1 MPRSGQKGLWRFVRR
16 TSRFASPTTSVASP
30 SGGIRTCATKE
41 FNHVRVPD
49 VRGPLE
55 RRALVDRVP
64 DVEEGAAIRQ
74 QPDHIQMAGERGL
87 VKRRGMRVSAA
98 RIVPARIF
106 SRVEQQADDI
116 GVAVLCRPCEG
127 EVTHLTVRGRQRPA
141 HLFYSAHGRRDRHV
155 HVRAAPYQRVHRLP
169 LAVANSVAHRGVRV
183 GAVVAQQIDES
194 DLHAAFTGYASGGH
208 ERERRVDARRLGAR
222 ARVEHRSSDVHDV
235 LRKAAVAYRVLGD
248 ELQQRRMLE
257 IAGFERDALG
267 DERRVIRQVAAQ
279 PVHVAAVDQ
288 IDGPAKDRV
297 ADPFVVRQLVHG
309 YRLFNGSSFGGRAP
323 CRLAPAS
330 GTYGSSNPAITQR
343 SMSPPRL
350 MSPRPTKSGGN
361 ISRSPKIGSSRST
374 YFPDATLPR
383 STTSQSGPIASRSA
397 LADCSSGLR
406 YVWLRRSMS
415 PVANARNDSTVTI
428 VSTDRRPAFDVMAST
443 PPAVTGSVA
452 SGGRANRRAYASL
465 PRK

>member
-16 TSRFASPTTSVASP
+16 TSRFAGPTTSVASP

-64 DVEEGAAIRQ
+64 DVEAGAAIRQ

-87 VKRRGMRVSAA
+87 VKRRRMRVSAA

-183 GAVVAQQIDES
+183 GAVVVQQIDES

-222 ARVEHRSSDVHDV
+222 ARVEHRSS
-235 LRKAAVAYRVLGD
+235 
-248 ELQQRRMLE
+248 
-257 IAGFERDALG
+257 
-267 DERRVIRQVAAQ
+267 
-279 PVHVAAVDQ
+279 
-288 IDGPAKDRV
+288 DGPAKDRV

-428 VSTDRRPAFDVMAST
+428 VSTDRR
-443 PPAVTGSVA
+443 
-452 SGGRANRRAYASL
+452 
-465 PRK
+465 